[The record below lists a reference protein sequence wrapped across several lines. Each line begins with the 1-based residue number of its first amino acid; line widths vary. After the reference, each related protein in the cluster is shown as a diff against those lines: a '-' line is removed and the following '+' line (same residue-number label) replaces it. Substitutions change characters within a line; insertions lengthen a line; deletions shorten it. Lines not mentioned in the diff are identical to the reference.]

1 MKLKWRGV
9 SIIGKGNNLSQMK
22 NEADRSKTIEM
33 SVLCKRPFL
42 LILAESNATVP
53 KLSLIEKHLSDK
65 PVFLLKL

>member
-22 NEADRSKTIEM
+22 NEADRSKTIKM